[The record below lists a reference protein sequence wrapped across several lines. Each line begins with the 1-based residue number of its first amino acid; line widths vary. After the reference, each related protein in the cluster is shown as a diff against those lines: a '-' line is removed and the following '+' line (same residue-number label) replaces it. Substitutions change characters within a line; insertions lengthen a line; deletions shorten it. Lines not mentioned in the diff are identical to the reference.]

1 MTFGR
6 MLHAT
11 STPFKKALR
20 EKSRHGWLRKEAIYH
35 SAIGGKSDVDYSANI
50 LKAKVIEEECT

>member
-35 SAIGGKSDVDYSANI
+35 SAIGGKSDVDYSANM
-50 LKAKVIEEECT
+50 LKAKVIKD